1 MLKKDLILKNPLR
14 TLEPETGA
22 HAAPHRMGLVIA
34 RRGLGKTALLV
45 QFALDS
51 LLRGNNVVHVSIGQ
65 NLDKTKAWYED
76 LFTELSQTYR
86 LDHAAEVHHEIARR
100 RLIMTFTAEA
110 FSAARLE
117 ERLNDLIY
125 QYIFLPQSM
134 IIDGYDFEEATQEE
148 VRDLLDLIQAMSL
161 TTWFSA
167 VRHRENTR
175 VSAAGVPAPCDR
187 FEDLFNTILL
197 LDPAG
202 ESVLLKT
209 LKDNISGAGDGRELA
224 LDPATFF
231 VREG

>member
-14 TLEPETGA
+14 ALEPETGP

-34 RRGLGKTALLV
+34 RRGVGKTPLLV

-100 RLIMTFTAEA
+100 RMIMTFTADA
-110 FSAARLE
+110 FSGPRLE

-125 QYIFLPQSM
+125 QDIFLPQSM
-134 IIDGYDFEEATQEE
+134 IIDGYDFEKATVDE
-148 VRDLLDLIQAMSL
+148 VRNLLDLIQAMSL
-161 TTWFSA
+161 TTWFSG
-167 VRHRENTR
+167 VRHRENDR
-175 VSAAGVPAPCDR
+175 VSPAGVPAPCDT
-187 FEDLFNTILL
+187 FEDLYNTIFL

-202 ESVLLKT
+202 DAILLRT
-209 LKDNISGAGDGRELA
+209 LKDDLGGSAAGRDLA
-224 LDPATFF
+224 LDPTTFF
-231 VREG
+231 IRES